1 MGEFGSDGSVQLMK
15 CEDIPASDLLSDSP
29 PPRLRRS
36 PLTSINSDTDLT
48 VEQSPSH
55 TTRNDPA
62 RQGLGLLDA

>member
-1 MGEFGSDGSVQLMK
+1 MG
-15 CEDIPASDLLSDSP
+15 CEDFTTLDLLSDNP

-36 PLTSINSDTDLT
+36 SLTSINSDTDLT